1 MEYASI
7 QKKVKISLIR
17 VEQER
22 EVLHSLEQ
30 SAQTL
35 HKKKMAVAKKFELS
49 L

>member
-35 HKKKMAVAKKFELS
+35 HKKMAVAKKFELS